1 MRLRDF
7 PYKKKVGAAMMN
19 GQGKV
24 FCQVFNNNAE
34 LPEVFPYDLRKYYPQ
49 FDDYYLQDLIRKK
62 RERDQEI

>member
-1 MRLRDF
+1 
-7 PYKKKVGAAMMN
+7 MMN